1 MTDVRIDDLP
11 ETIQSLVDLIGI
23 DATMRIVEERGGIR
37 LYVPKTADQDHPIA
51 GWIGTDPFEAL
62 VSMYGGEEIDVPRC
76 EAAMQSVKRRQIL
89 IDLQSN
95 SIAMVA
101 RKHQYTE
108 RGVRKLLRRA
118 EANGDIE
125 TNQMDLFNS

>member
-1 MTDVRIDDLP
+1 MTDIHIDDLP

-37 LYVPKTADQDHPIA
+37 LYVPKVADLDHPIA
-51 GWIGTDPFEAL
+51 AWIGMDAFEAL
-62 VSMYGGEEIDVPRC
+62 VGMYGGEEIDVARC
-76 EAAMQSVKRRQIL
+76 EIAMQSVKRRQIL
-89 IDLQSN
+89 VDLQSN
-95 SIAMVA
+95 SIAFVA
-101 RKHQYTE
+101 RKHKYTE